1 MPINLSVKVPYLK
14 TLRVSIQ
21 MDYKKV
27 SLYGGL
33 TIVVGTHIGMVF
45 DLIPM
50 NTMMEKNLHAYAN
63 LVASGLILYGVV

>member
-1 MPINLSVKVPYLK
+1 
-14 TLRVSIQ
+14 

-33 TIVVGTHIGMVF
+33 AIVVGTHAAMLV

-50 NTMMEKNLHAYAN
+50 STMMDKQLHAGAN
-63 LVASGLILYGVV
+63 LVASGLILYGVL